1 MSNAF
6 LYTGIPDFD
15 KATWEKMEGNN
26 MTERMFDK
34 FIQSLEE
41 VIDCQDDMWE
51 EEKYENHATRR
62 KIFEERFIPARDK
75 LKDALDDYID
85 ERILKAL
92 KKHGVRRT
100 YTDS

>member
-1 MSNAF
+1 
-6 LYTGIPDFD
+6 
-15 KATWEKMEGNN
+15 

-34 FIQSLEE
+34 FIQALEE

-51 EEKYENHATRR
+51 EEKYENHHARR

-85 ERILKAL
+85 DRILKGL
-92 KKHGVRRT
+92 KKHGVTRT
-100 YTDS
+100 YTASK